1 MARLFAYLSFQDAA
15 AGLSWLQAIGFEV
28 VRRQDGD
35 QGQVLHCEMRLGEVV
50 LMVASN
56 DADYVRSPLLGR
68 STGQGLYLL
77 VDDVDDMHSRAVRA
91 GGRSVFGP
99 EDTEWGTR
107 RARVLDPEGGEWSFG
122 TYEPGA
128 SW

>member
-1 MARLFAYLSFQDAA
+1 MARLFAYRSYRDAPA
-15 AGLSWLQAIGFEV
+15 VLGWLTALGFEV
-28 VRRQDGD
+28 VRRQD
-35 QGQVLHCEMRLGEVV
+35 
-50 LMVASN
+50 
-56 DADYVRSPLLGR
+56 
-68 STGQGLYLL
+68 
-77 VDDVDDMHSRAVRA
+77 DDDGCHERAVAA

-128 SW
+128 AW